1 MNTVEQCGS
10 KVNEGWPAPA
20 KLNLFLHITGQRAD
34 GYHLLQTVF
43 QLLDFGDEI
52 FFEKCDSA
60 AIELLNPLPGVNPEN
75 DLVVRAARLLQCETG
90 IRSGARIRVK
100 KRIPMGAGLGGGS
113 SDAATTLCALNDL
126 WDTRF
131 TLDDLSELGGRL
143 GADVP
148 AFVYGQ
154 TAWAEGVGEVL
165 TPIELA
171 DAWYVVITPPIS
183 VSTEEIFLAKELTR
197 DCQPITIPDFF
208 SVPVVNVCEPVVRKK
223 YPLVGDVLDWLNA
236 GHRGMFAPGARLTG
250 TGSSIFAAFSD
261 LTAAKRVCSQIPR
274 DWPFFLAKGI
284 SQSPLH
290 ERLEPN

>member
-1 MNTVEQCGS
+1 MNTVEQRGS
-10 KVNEGWPAPA
+10 KGNEGWPAPA
-20 KLNLFLHITGQRAD
+20 KLNLFLHITGRRDD
-34 GYHLLQTVF
+34 GYHSLQTVF

-52 FFEKCDSA
+52 FFEERNSA
-60 AIELLNPLPGVNPEN
+60 AIELLSPLPGVNPEN
-75 DLVVRAARLLQCETG
+75 DLVVRAARLLQREAG
-90 IRSGARIRVK
+90 SRFGAQIRVK

-113 SDAATTLCALNDL
+113 SDAATTLCVLNQL

-131 TLDDLSELGGRL
+131 TFDDLSELGRRL

-148 AFVYGQ
+148 VFVHGQ
-154 TAWAEGVGEVL
+154 TAWGEGVGEVL
-165 TPIELA
+165 TPIEPT
-171 DAWYVVITPPIS
+171 DAWYVVITPPVS
-183 VSTEEIFLAKELTR
+183 VSTGEIFSAKELTR

-223 YPLVGDVLDWLNA
+223 YSLVGDVLDWLNA

-250 TGSSIFAAFSD
+250 TGSSVFAAFSE
-261 LTAAKRVCSQIPR
+261 LTAAKRVCSQIPK

-284 SQSPLH
+284 SQSPLR